1 MPRID
6 ILIIFQKALNLTQG
20 CSILLMFQ
28 VNRNNCSLKKKVK
41 LKSLDID

>member
-6 ILIIFQKALNLTQG
+6 ILIIFQKALDLTQG

-28 VNRNNCSLKKKVK
+28 VQPKKKVK

>member
-6 ILIIFQKALNLTQG
+6 ILIIFQKALDLTQG

-28 VNRNNCSLKKKVK
+28 VNRNNYSLKKK
-41 LKSLDID
+41 LN